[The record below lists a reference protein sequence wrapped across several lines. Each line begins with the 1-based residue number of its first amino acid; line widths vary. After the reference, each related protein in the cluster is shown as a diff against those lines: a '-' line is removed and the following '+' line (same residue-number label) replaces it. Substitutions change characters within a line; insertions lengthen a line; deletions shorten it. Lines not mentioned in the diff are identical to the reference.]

1 MKLVISEKQ
10 LNELV
15 TQLNLNKEI
24 TEQGEGEGAPEA
36 GTSSDG
42 EQKTGASK
50 WESGVTR
57 GAANQ
62 IGVNLRA
69 FAYHV
74 DGVVGHL
81 INPEILEQSGE
92 LVELDEGCL
101 SLPEIWSKTPRYT
114 KVTIRGQTITGEVL
128 EIQAE
133 GLLAQVFQHE
143 VDHLDGLVYLDR
155 LNSQERKVCMES
167 LRQTSWFMRD

>member
-1 MKLVISEKQ
+1 MAVREIRLFGDPVLKTATEPILEISESVKS
-10 LNELV
+10 LISDL
-15 TQLNLNKEI
+15 
-24 TEQGEGEGAPEA
+24 EQTTAIA
-36 GTSSDG
+36 GR
-42 EQKTGASK
+42 A
-50 WESGVTR
+50 GV
-57 GAANQ
+57 AANQ
-62 IGVNLRA
+62 IGVSLRA
-69 FAYHV
+69 FGYHV

-81 INPEILEQSGE
+81 INPEILEKSGE

-114 KVTIRGQTITGEVL
+114 KVSIRGKTITGEVL

-155 LNSQERKVCMES
+155 LNAQARKVCMEA

>member
-1 MKLVISEKQ
+1 MAVREIRLFGDPVLKTVTEPILEISESVKS
-10 LNELV
+10 LISDL
-15 TQLNLNKEI
+15 
-24 TEQGEGEGAPEA
+24 EQTSAIA
-36 GTSSDG
+36 GR
-42 EQKTGASK
+42 A
-50 WESGVTR
+50 GV
-57 GAANQ
+57 AANQ

-81 INPEILEQSGE
+81 INPEILEKSGE

-155 LNSQERKVCMES
+155 LNAQERKVCMEA